1 MILSVHAAFLCV
13 VSWMFSSTWG
23 GGVGWGGLSTQCA
36 HGYLPPCTL
45 TEPPIDL
52 PA

>member
-23 GGVGWGGLSTQCA
+23 GVGWGGVCPLNVHMATC
-36 HGYLPPCTL
+36 H
-45 TEPPIDL
+45 
-52 PA
+52 PAL